1 MPSLT
6 SFPSNMQE
14 FEMRVEKILSN
25 YELCLV
31 DLEVMLNGEKRSA
44 PTLCVRDGEEVTP
57 LNTPAGRPIQV
68 NKANAIKLG

>member
-31 DLEVMLNGEKRSA
+31 DLEVMLNGENDWHQHFVLPMTK
-44 PTLCVRDGEEVTP
+44 
-57 LNTPAGRPIQV
+57 I
-68 NKANAIKLG
+68 